1 MTGGE
6 NAADLREEFE
16 RSAGTPS
23 KARRSKSTTKPFSI
37 RLSEDERRL
46 LLREAG
52 KLSLGAHIRQKLFGD
67 EPLQRPSRKSSAK
80 RREPGGNQKALGQ
93 ALALLGRSELCGS
106 LQAIARSAVMG
117 ALPVTPELVQ
127 ELQAAIVHVRAM
139 RVALME
145 PLGIRTD
152 FENDPG
158 R

>member
-23 KARRSKSTTKPFSI
+23 KARRRPLTTKPFSL
-37 RLSEDERRL
+37 RLSEEERQL

-52 KLSLGAHIRQKLFGD
+52 KLSLGAHIRRKLFGD
-67 EPLQRPSRKSSAK
+67 EALRPSRKSSAK

-106 LQAIARSAVMG
+106 LQAIARAAVMG

-127 ELQAAIVHVRAM
+127 ELQAAIAHVRAM
-139 RVALME
+139 RAALIE
-145 PLGIRTD
+145 ALGIRTD

>member
-1 MTGGE
+1 MTGE
-6 NAADLREEFE
+6 ESAANLREEFE

-23 KARRSKSTTKPFSI
+23 KARGSKSTTKPFSL
-37 RLSEDERRL
+37 RLSEEERRL

-67 EPLQRPSRKSSAK
+67 EPSRRPSRNTSPK
-80 RREPGGNQKALGQ
+80 RRKPERNQKALGQ

-106 LQAIARSAVMG
+106 LQTIARAAVMG

-127 ELQAAIVHVRAM
+127 ELQAAIAHVRAM
-139 RVALME
+139 RAALIE
-145 PLGIRTD
+145 ALGIRTD